1 MRFAWPQ
8 FLWLLLLLPALVVVY
23 LYVLK
28 KRARVVPAFSSLS
41 LLRNA
46 LDTRKRWRRHA
57 PPALMALAVVPLVL
71 AMARPSSSL
80 TLPSDNI
87 VLVLAMDVSLSMR
100 ATDMKPNRIFAAKE
114 AAKAFIKDL
123 PKSIKVGIVAFAGTA
138 TVVQTPTDN
147 HDDLVAAI
155 DAFQLQRGT
164 ATGSALLTALNL
176 LLPDSGVDLESN
188 LFRDKAGESKAQPPA
203 QSTQPAAP
211 VAVGSYNNGAIILLS
226 DGRRTTGADPAKAAQ
241 QAADRGVKVYT
252 IGFGTKDGAALAPGM
267 DENWSYYLKLDETAL
282 KQMAVM
288 TKGEYSHAGSS
299 ADLRKIYEGF
309 NSRFSMERRETEISF
324 VFVACALLLA
334 LLAGYLSFRWMRG
347 P

>member
-1 MRFAWPQ
+1 MVAAYF
-8 FLWLLLLLPALVVVY
+8 FL
-23 LYVLK
+23 LK
-28 KRARVVPAFSSLS
+28 RRARVVPIFSSLS
-41 LLRNA
+41 LLHNA
-46 LDTRKRWRRHA
+46 VDKRKRWRRHA
-57 PPALMALAVVPLVL
+57 PPALMALAIVPLVL

-100 ATDMKPNRIFAAKE
+100 ATDMKPNRINAAKD

-188 LFRDKAGESKAQPPA
+188 LFRDKASDPKQAAVVPA
-203 QSTQPAAP
+203 PVP

-309 NSRFSMERRETEISF
+309 NSRFSMERRETEVSF

-334 LLAGYLSFRWMRG
+334 LFAGYLSLRWMRG
-347 P
+347 A

>member
-1 MRFAWPQ
+1 LRFAWPQ
-8 FLWLLLLLPALVVVY
+8 FLWLLLLLPALVVAY
-23 LYVLK
+23 LVVLK

-41 LLRNA
+41 LLRDA

-57 PPALMALAVVPLVL
+57 PPALMALAMVPLVL

-100 ATDMKPNRIFAAKE
+100 ASDMKPNRIIAAKE

-176 LLPDSGVDLESN
+176 LLPGSGVDLESN
-188 LFRDKAGESKAQPPA
+188 LFRDKANESKALPSAQTAQPP
-203 QSTQPAAP
+203 AP

-324 VFVACALLLA
+324 VFVASALLLA